1 MRECGRNDRP
11 TNSVDAQPCLSDVYK
26 NSIRARRRQA
36 DAVLSGRSMVE
47 MLGVLAIIGVLSVGA
62 ISGYS
67 KAMLKY
73 KLNKQSE
80 QLTYLLNSTYQL
92 LSESKFMKTE
102 DKAYNMTDMLIK
114 LNLVPQEMIKDS
126 NFKFIY
132 DAMGNEIFVGWEKD
146 SKRKHDF
153 FKITLFGVNNRID
166 DNTCINVL
174 NFSKEMSGFLW
185 QTHFIYST
193 DEDDSDH
200 YDVRTYGD
208 AYCGNTY
215 PCLKDLT
222 VARIRELC
230 DTCLNQTI
238 CNIRILWY

>member
-1 MRECGRNDRP
+1 MNLFDFFNFFFSAHNE
-11 TNSVDAQPCLSDVYK
+11 K
-26 NSIRARRRQA
+26 RQA
-36 DAVLSGRSMVE
+36 DAALCGRSMVE

-62 ISGYS
+62 MTGYS

-92 LSESKFMKTE
+92 LSETKFTE
-102 DKAYNMTDMLIK
+102 PEGKASNITDILIK
-114 LNLVPQEMIKDS
+114 LNLVPQEMIKDPNS
-126 NFKFIY
+126 KFIY
-132 DAMGNEIFVGWEKD
+132 DAMGNEIFVGWE
-146 SKRKHDF
+146 SAPEHEHDF
-153 FKITLFGVNNRID
+153 FKITLFGANNRVD
-166 DNTCINVL
+166 DDTCLNVL
-174 NFSKEMSGFLW
+174 NFSKEMSGILW
-185 QTHFIYST
+185 QTHFIYSA

-200 YDVRTYGD
+200 YAVRTYGD
-208 AYCGNTY
+208 ADCGNIY

-230 DTCLNQTI
+230 DTCLNQTT